1 MKIVDSFTTYTLGTK
16 FQTGRKEVKKN
27 IEDEDVYECDS
38 CKRLILDESFGGYKV
53 EPVGN
58 QVIIKRFCKK
68 CWGKL

>member
-1 MKIVDSFTTYTLGTK
+1 M
-16 FQTGRKEVKKN
+16 KKN

-53 EPVGN
+53 DPVGN

-68 CWGKL
+68 CWGKRQ